1 MPRTS
6 VARYMRQGPQAA
18 LRALLFGLCF
28 LWGEGGAGGGCAAR
42 ASIRDRAREVERL
55 WILWK
60 VWTNRLARR
69 TGEPKK
75 AQKKEPTG
83 EAAAPA
89 SVGSAGGNGLR
100 LPFLCEQVIGCR
112 APQVEPHPSE
122 PIE

>member
-69 TGEPKK
+69 SGEPKK
-75 AQKKEPTG
+75 EQKKRADG
-83 EAAAPA
+83 RGCGSRVRRLCRRKRAAAP
-89 SVGSAGGNGLR
+89 
-100 LPFLCEQVIGCR
+100 LPL
-112 APQVEPHPSE
+112 
-122 PIE
+122 